1 MDVVKRG
8 VLIGS
13 TTKLGSGL
21 GGVSVGWKLNG
32 SSALPTTIRV
42 VGTPQMVFTNLI
54 MITHVNRTANW
65 PPMSSMAIGGYKSVD
80 VTNPRVGYQEP
91 SIVTVPI
98 LDHWDGHYVKPNRV
112 ALKYPNFKK
121 DANPDVHV
129 RVFNFVVK

>member
-54 MITHVNRTANW
+54 MITHVNRTAN
-65 PPMSSMAIGGYKSVD
+65 
-80 VTNPRVGYQEP
+80 
-91 SIVTVPI
+91 
-98 LDHWDGHYVKPNRV
+98 
-112 ALKYPNFKK
+112 
-121 DANPDVHV
+121 
-129 RVFNFVVK
+129 

>member
-1 MDVVKRG
+1 
-8 VLIGS
+8 
-13 TTKLGSGL
+13 
-21 GGVSVGWKLNG
+21 
-32 SSALPTTIRV
+32 LPTTIRV